1 MVEGP
6 AVIGA
11 VASITQLIDFSA
23 KVIIRLKDFHSLA
36 GELPTSLR
44 HVSSKLPVLST
55 TLVSICQNLKVNPA
69 DSKLEAALLLVFS
82 ECREQIAQLDA
93 VIAKTLPTTND
104 KWLSTSK
111 KAIGSL

>member
-55 TLVSICQNLKVNPA
+55 TLVNPA